1 MCQIQM
7 QMFIHD
13 TRTCHFVIWTPN
25 FCFPVTVEF
34 DDNFLD
40 QIKILKM
47 FFRKHIAH
55 ELVTRNLENNDANT
69 VKAAVVDAPIY
80 CYYKKVY
87 TENDKMIGCNNE
99 NCEYQWIHFTCA
111 KLRCPPKG
119 IWYYKECKKIKKC
132 NKSFSN

>member
-1 MCQIQM
+1 MYQIHI
-7 QMFIHD
+7 QMFILD

-55 ELVTRNLENNDANT
+55 ELVT
-69 VKAAVVDAPIY
+69 
-80 CYYKKVY
+80 
-87 TENDKMIGCNNE
+87 
-99 NCEYQWIHFTCA
+99 
-111 KLRCPPKG
+111 G
-119 IWYYKECKKIKKC
+119 I
-132 NKSFSN
+132 